1 MRTYLGPGNPSATP
15 HPYVYV
21 LFRQN
26 FQNIVLDEDWILRI
40 GFPFAFQMDI
50 QGFITAHDLEGKV
63 AYSKKY

>member
-1 MRTYLGPGNPSATP
+1 MSTYFSDKISRTL
-15 HPYVYV
+15 
-21 LFRQN
+21 L
-26 FQNIVLDEDWILRI
+26 LDEDWISRI